1 MNNFSTGELNTD
13 RKRFILFLNTKTL
26 LLIDDEMFLEDLKT
40 FINKRNIFC
49 FFTLSKLFSLKLLKK
64 YLVSV
69 VDNNFVGF
77 SKALGFQNIDFKTLK
92 FFVSRSTLHV
102 SSEIEVFQAIIN
114 WIEHNEKIRKVYMCD
129 LLKIV
134 RFSCLVKL
142 YNNMLKATSF
152 ANLVKNAVIILKKS

>member
-13 RKRFILFLNTKTL
+13 RKRFILFLNTKKL

-77 SKALGFQNIDFKTLK
+77 SKTFGFKNIDYKTLK
-92 FFVSRSTLHV
+92 FFVSRSTIHV
-102 SSEIEVFQAIIN
+102 SSEIEVFQAIVN
-114 WIEHNEKIRKVYMCD
+114 WIEHDEKIRKVFMCD
-129 LLKIV
+129 LLQMV
-134 RFSCLVKL
+134 RLPLLSCE
-142 YNNMLKATSF
+142 
-152 ANLVKNAVIILKKS
+152 VIR